1 VTDTVS
7 LGGQRERCLMAIKF
21 AHPGSTTVIC
31 MNGFLVPLS
40 IAALLVGCSGMLPR
54 GSSDTP
60 TPFAVYAQAEAAA
73 RKIEPFRTTTMQL
86 PGLGFD
92 PAAGSNVTMIPY
104 PEIVARLAPYSGVPL
119 DQLDEGVRA
128 CIQARSQC
136 RGYLFRFSQEHRK
149 REGPFMPDFF
159 NLRRTTHV
167 TGWWFQALVVVS
179 GETVLFRNMAGEA
192 HVDRVDK
199 QNNPLGPLQ
208 SAGEAA
214 GSLLLR

>member
-1 VTDTVS
+1 M
-7 LGGQRERCLMAIKF
+7 GIKF
-21 AHPGSTTVIC
+21 ALATPTTVIC
-31 MNGFLVPLS
+31 MNGSVLVPLS
-40 IAALLVGCSGMLPR
+40 FVALLAGCSGMLPR

-60 TPFAVYAQAEAAA
+60 APFAAYAQAEAAA
-73 RKIEPFRTTTMQL
+73 RRIEPFHTTTMQL
-86 PGLGFD
+86 PELGFD
-92 PAAGSNVTMIPY
+92 PAAGSNVTVIPY

-119 DQLDEGVRA
+119 DQLDDGIRA

-136 RGYLFRFSQEHRK
+136 RGYLFRFSQEHRR
-149 REGPFMPDFF
+149 REGPFVPDFF

-179 GETVLFRNMAGEA
+179 GEIVLFRNMAGEA